1 MENINQLVRF
11 NYARI
16 SDTIQNE
23 LIFLSELAKVTE
35 DERLKQ
41 SITEVIYQLND
52 LSDAINLQQRYLNV
66 R

>member
-1 MENINQLVRF
+1 MGNINQLVRF

-23 LIFLSELAKVTE
+23 LIFFSELAKVTE

-52 LSDAINLQQRYLNV
+52 LSNAINLQRRYLNV